1 MNFILLS
8 FIIVFLCLF
17 FVLFLVHKISRLES
31 GSQPVKEIGQAI
43 KVGART
49 FLTREFKTM
58 SLIFALV
65 ALGLFF
71 LNQSL
76 LTGLVF
82 LIGAIT
88 SSFAGY
94 VGMMVST
101 MTNYRTAV
109 SAQKSFSLAFK
120 TAIWG
125 GQVMGFLVVGL
136 GLLGILIFWVL
147 FEDTEILL
155 SFALGASLV
164 ALFMRVGGGI
174 FTKSADIG
182 ADLVGKVEQGIPEDD
197 PRNPAVIADQ
207 VGDNV
212 GDIAGMGSDLF
223 ESYVSAIIAA
233 MIIGG
238 LSLGREGVIFPLALA
253 ALGIVCSMIG
263 TFFVSLIKDKGQS
276 FLEQTES
283 VRKAMERGVYIA
295 NALMLISAYFLCR
308 YFFGEISYFWAVVL
322 GLLTGLLI
330 GKTTEYYTSEK
341 NEPTLSIAQSASS
354 GASSVIIQ
362 GLIVGLKST
371 LLPVLAVAATIVLS
385 FYFGGLYGI
394 ALASLGILAVLGINL
409 STDCYGPIADNAA
422 GIAEM
427 AEMGQETRQKVEALD
442 AVGNSTAAVGK
453 GFAIGAAALAAL
465 AWLVTYSQ
473 RIDLE
478 IINLLD
484 ARLLAALFIG
494 AMLPFFFSALTMK
507 GVGKGALE
515 VVEEVRRQFRKK
527 AGLMAGKE
535 KADEAYG
542 FFLHYYC
549 KSFDGCFKGVFP
561 GIITMLNKL
570 RLAGYNIGLV
580 TGKSRPAW
588 DFTAEKIQLGDFD
601 VVVTDNDVQNP
612 KPDPEGLIIA
622 AELLKISSEDRKN
635 IIYVGDSINDLKA
648 AENAGMIFGA
658 ALWAGWGNT
667 VIFEERVLKK
677 GGSNFILNTPLE
689 IFDYLK

>member
-76 LTGLVF
+76 LAGLVF

-515 VVEEVRRQFRKK
+515 VVEEVRRQFREK

-535 KADEAYG
+535 KADYAACVDIATKRALKEMI
-542 FFLHYYC
+542 L
-549 KSFDGCFKGVFP
+549 P
-561 GIITMLNKL
+561 GLIVVLVPVL
-570 RLAGYNIGLV
+570 IGLILGKEAV
-580 TGKSRPAW
+580 TGTLIGALSSGFLLALFMANSGAAW
-588 DFTAEKIQLGDFD
+588 DNAKKYIEAGNLGGKGSDSHKAT
-601 VVVTDNDVQNP
+601 V
-612 KPDPEGLIIA
+612 
-622 AELLKISSEDRKN
+622 
-635 IIYVGDSINDLKA
+635 VGDTVGDPFKDTSGPSLNILIKLISIVALVSLA
-648 AENAGMIFGA
+648 IF
-658 ALWAGWGNT
+658 
-667 VIFEERVLKK
+667 I
-677 GGSNFILNTPLE
+677 
-689 IFDYLK
+689 